1 MKLLVEHSCLSCVHA
16 FPVETGSLGGTYSM
30 GLASKAYS
38 FSYVTVVN
46 HNLLLANQGKFHSRA
61 RDLIGEKSVVQD
73 E

>member
-1 MKLLVEHSCLSCVHA
+1 
-16 FPVETGSLGGTYSM
+16 M